1 MTSNNIK
8 NADMGLYVHI
18 PFCKSKCRYCSFF
31 SQPIEN
37 HNPDRLIAALLAEM
51 KRYPFLS
58 SVRTAYIGGGSPSC
72 LPSNS
77 LIRLIEHISDNCKN
91 LTEFTVEFNP
101 GQADLNILKT
111 IKNLGVS
118 RLSIGAQSFIPAEL
132 EILGRAHTVDCIY
145 NSLQIAERAGFDNI
159 SIDLIFAIP
168 GSTIKSWKS
177 NLAKAVNLPISHI
190 SAYSLTYE
198 ESTPLT
204 NDIHAG
210 RLKTIDEQ
218 TDREMYELAIET
230 LEDAGFVQYEISN
243 FAKPAYQ
250 CRHNLG
256 YWLNRPFIGIG
267 PSAASYLQNR
277 RIKNISDIKKY
288 IEAIESGKETLDE
301 VVELTPDDI
310 ASETAVLSLRLRNG
324 IDIKKYQ
331 QQVGISV
338 CDTFA
343 EPIKRYTGS
352 GFIKQTNDRIYLTK
366 KALPVADSI
375 LCDFVLV

>member
-72 LPSNS
+72 LPPNS
-77 LIRLIEHISDNCKN
+77 LIRLIEHISDNCNN

-101 GQADLNILKT
+101 GQVDLQSLRT
-111 IKNLGVS
+111 IRKLGVN
-118 RLSIGAQSFIPAEL
+118 RVSIGAQSFNQKEL
-132 EILGRAHTVDCIY
+132 ELLGRAHTVNCIY

-177 NLAKAVNLPISHI
+177 NLAKAVKLPISHI

-204 NDIHAG
+204 NAVHAG

-218 TDREMYELAIET
+218 TDREMYELAIEM
-230 LEDAGFVQYEISN
+230 LEDAGFLQYEISN

-288 IEAIESGKETLDE
+288 IEAIESGKEPTDE
-301 VVELTPDDI
+301 FIELTPDDI

-343 EPIKRYTGS
+343 EPINRYTVS